1 MCKNKEDLTTESN
14 QGNSISMSNIYNAL
28 CHLSAEDQ
36 GALLNTFKLPELC
49 CIFKDL
55 KTYYKYRNDLLNSA
69 NQYLQILKAL
79 SHLYDASQNLT
90 EEVEDYNWVETM
102 EKVYSYLPSETQKE
116 FIENMAQRQDFFK
129 DAYDVIIGKM
139 SQAVKEQGEEVTQ

>member
-1 MCKNKEDLTTESN
+1 
-14 QGNSISMSNIYNAL
+14 MSSIYNAL
-28 CHLSAEDQ
+28 CHLSAQDQ
-36 GALLNTFKLPELC
+36 GVLLNTFKLPELC

-55 KTYYKYRNDLLNSA
+55 KTYYKYRNDLLSSA

-90 EEVEDYNWVETM
+90 EEVESCDWIEAM
-102 EKVYSYLPSETQKE
+102 EKVYNSLPGESQKE

-129 DAYDVIIGKM
+129 DAYEIIIGKM
-139 SQAVKEQGEEVTQ
+139 SQAIKEQEEEVAQK